1 MQAGL
6 IYGQIGQTEYIIRQ
20 TKKETGYDNLKVV
33 ATGGLGTI
41 IASETDTIDIYDP
54 TLTLQGLRLIYNKQ
68 NRQK

>member
-1 MQAGL
+1 M
-6 IYGQIGQTEYIIRQ
+6 
-20 TKKETGYDNLKVV
+20 KVV

-68 NRQK
+68 NR